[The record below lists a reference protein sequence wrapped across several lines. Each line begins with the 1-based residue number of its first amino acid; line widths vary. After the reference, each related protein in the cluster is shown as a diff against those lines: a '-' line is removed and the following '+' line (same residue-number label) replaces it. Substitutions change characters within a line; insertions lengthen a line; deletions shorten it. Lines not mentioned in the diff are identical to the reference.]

1 MPSAYGKS
9 SRPAKTALVLTGGGA
24 RAAYQAGVL
33 RSVAKIQAAHGHSA
47 NPFPIVCG
55 TSAGALNAAAIACG
69 ADQFGAATRALKQVW
84 TELHVEQVYRAS
96 VADMIE
102 GGFRWLSLMGIGW
115 LIARGKFAPKSVLDN
130 TPLGELLRMHIPLRR
145 LPDLLETD
153 ALDALAITASSYSSG
168 EHVTFFQAK
177 QSVSAWRR
185 NQRIAI
191 PTTIHYDHLLAS
203 AAIPLIFAPVPLPLN
218 GPRAYFGDG
227 SVRQTSPLS
236 PAIHMGAEQLFVIGA
251 AKPPE
256 PSASGHE
263 DAPAPS
269 LSEVI
274 GHSLSSIFIDALPAD
289 IERLERVNQTLS
301 RLPAGSAQVNGLR
314 PIQVMTIFPS
324 ARIDQL
330 AQAHMQSLPPSVQ
343 RLMRLLGDQRGRP
356 NRASRGGALLS
367 YLLFESAFTRSLIA
381 MGEQDAWNQ
390 REEIARFL
398 GFSDSDEDHGH
409 PTGSEPPE
417 QGRTQSI

>member
-1 MPSAYGKS
+1 
-9 SRPAKTALVLTGGGA
+9 
-24 RAAYQAGVL
+24 VL
-33 RSVAKIQAAHGHSA
+33 RSIAKIQAIYGRSA

-102 GGFRWLSLMGIGW
+102 GGFRWLSLMSIGW
-115 LIARGKFAPKSVLDN
+115 LIARGKFAPKSILDN
-130 TPLGELLRMHIPLRR
+130 TPLGDLLRMHIPLRR
-145 LPDLLETD
+145 LPDLLQTH

-168 EHVTFFQAK
+168 EHVTFYEGK
-177 QSVSAWRR
+177 QSIAAWKR

-203 AAIPLIFAPVPLPLN
+203 AAIPLIFAPVALPLN

-236 PAIHMGAEQLFVIGA
+236 PAIHLGAEQLFVIGS

-256 PSASGHE
+256 PSTADAQ

-289 IERLERVNQTLS
+289 LERLERINQTLS
-301 RLPAGSAQVNGLR
+301 RVPAGSAEVNGLR
-314 PIQVMTIFPS
+314 PIRVMTIFPS
-324 ARIDQL
+324 QRIDHL
-330 AQAHMQSLPPSVQ
+330 AQAHLQALPQSVQ
-343 RLMRLLGDQRGRP
+343 RLMRLLGDRSQRQTRS
-356 NRASRGGALLS
+356 ARGGALLS
-367 YLLFESAFTRSLIA
+367 YLLFESDFTRSLVA
-381 MGEQDAWNQ
+381 LGEQDAWNQ
-390 REEIARFL
+390 RQQIADFL
-398 GFSDSDEDHGH
+398 GFS
-409 PTGSEPPE
+409 EPNKNADD
-417 QGRTQSI
+417 QRS

>member
-1 MPSAYGKS
+1 M
-9 SRPAKTALVLTGGGA
+9 
-24 RAAYQAGVL
+24 L
-33 RSVAKIQAAHGHSA
+33 RSIAKIQAIYGRSA

-102 GGFRWLSLMGIGW
+102 GGFRWLSLMSIGW
-115 LIARGKFAPKSVLDN
+115 LIARGKFAPKSILDN
-130 TPLGELLRMHIPLRR
+130 TPLGDLLRMHIPLRR
-145 LPDLLETD
+145 LPDLLQTH

-168 EHVTFFQAK
+168 EHVTFYQGK
-177 QSVSAWRR
+177 QSIAAWKR

-203 AAIPLIFAPVPLPLN
+203 AAIPLIFAPVALPLN

-236 PAIHMGAEQLFVIGA
+236 PAIHMGAEQLFVIGS

-256 PSASGHE
+256 PSTADAL

-289 IERLERVNQTLS
+289 LERLERINQTLS
-301 RLPAGSAQVNGLR
+301 RVPAGSAEVNGLR
-314 PIQVMTIFPS
+314 PIRVMTIFPS
-324 ARIDQL
+324 QRIDHL
-330 AQAHMQSLPPSVQ
+330 AQAHLLALPQSVQ
-343 RLMRLLGDQRGRP
+343 RLMRLLGDRSQRQTRS
-356 NRASRGGALLS
+356 ARGGALLS
-367 YLLFESAFTRSLIA
+367 YLLFESDFTRSLVA
-381 MGEQDAWNQ
+381 LGEQDAWNQ
-390 REEIARFL
+390 RQQIADFL
-398 GFSDSDEDHGH
+398 GFS
-409 PTGSEPPE
+409 EPNKNAHD
-417 QGRTQSI
+417 QRG

>member
-1 MPSAYGKS
+1 M
-9 SRPAKTALVLTGGGA
+9 
-24 RAAYQAGVL
+24 L
-33 RSVAKIQAAHGHSA
+33 RSIAKIQAIYGRSA

-102 GGFRWLSLMGIGW
+102 GGFRWLSLMSIGW
-115 LIARGKFAPKSVLDN
+115 LIARGKFAPKSILDN
-130 TPLGELLRMHIPLRR
+130 TPLGDLLRMHIPLRR
-145 LPDLLETD
+145 LPDLLQTH

-168 EHVTFFQAK
+168 EHVTFYQGK
-177 QSVSAWRR
+177 QSIAAWRR

-203 AAIPLIFAPVPLPLN
+203 AAIPLIFAPVALPLN

-236 PAIHMGAEQLFVIGA
+236 PAIHLGAEQLFVIGS

-256 PSASGHE
+256 PSTADAQ

-289 IERLERVNQTLS
+289 LERLERINQTLS
-301 RLPAGSAQVNGLR
+301 RVPAGSAEVNGLR
-314 PIQVMTIFPS
+314 PIRVMTIFPS
-324 ARIDQL
+324 QRIDHL
-330 AQAHMQSLPPSVQ
+330 AQAHLQALPQSVQ
-343 RLMRLLGDQRGRP
+343 RLMRLLGDRSQRQTRS
-356 NRASRGGALLS
+356 ARGGALLS
-367 YLLFESAFTRSLIA
+367 YLLFESDFTRSLVA
-381 MGEQDAWNQ
+381 LGEQDAWNQ
-390 REEIARFL
+390 RQQIADFL
-398 GFSDSDEDHGH
+398 GFS
-409 PTGSEPPE
+409 EPNKNAHD
-417 QGRTQSI
+417 QRS

>member
-1 MPSAYGKS
+1 M
-9 SRPAKTALVLTGGGA
+9 
-24 RAAYQAGVL
+24 L
-33 RSVAKIQAAHGHSA
+33 RSIAKIQAIYGRSA

-102 GGFRWLSLMGIGW
+102 GGFRWLSLMSIGW
-115 LIARGKFAPKSVLDN
+115 LIARGKFAPKSILDN
-130 TPLGELLRMHIPLRR
+130 TPLGDLLRMHIPLRR
-145 LPDLLETD
+145 LPDLLQTH

-168 EHVTFFQAK
+168 EHVTFYEGK
-177 QSVSAWRR
+177 QSIAAWKR

-203 AAIPLIFAPVPLPLN
+203 AAIPLIFAPVALPLN

-236 PAIHMGAEQLFVIGA
+236 PAIHLGAEQLFVIGS

-256 PSASGHE
+256 PSTADAQ

-269 LSEVI
+269 LSDVI

-289 IERLERVNQTLS
+289 LERLERINQTLS
-301 RLPAGSAQVNGLR
+301 RVPAGSAEVNGLR
-314 PIQVMTIFPS
+314 PIRVMTIFPS
-324 ARIDQL
+324 QRIDHL
-330 AQAHMQSLPPSVQ
+330 AQAHLQALPQSVQ
-343 RLMRLLGDQRGRP
+343 RLMRLLGDRSQRQTRS
-356 NRASRGGALLS
+356 ARGGALLS
-367 YLLFESAFTRSLIA
+367 YLLFESDFTRSLVA
-381 MGEQDAWNQ
+381 LGEQDAWNQ
-390 REEIARFL
+390 RQQIADFL
-398 GFSDSDEDHGH
+398 GFS
-409 PTGSEPPE
+409 EPNKNAHD
-417 QGRTQSI
+417 QRG

>member
-1 MPSAYGKS
+1 M
-9 SRPAKTALVLTGGGA
+9 
-24 RAAYQAGVL
+24 L
-33 RSVAKIQAAHGHSA
+33 RSIAKIQAIYGQSA

-102 GGFRWLSLMGIGW
+102 GGFRWLSLMSIGW
-115 LIARGKFAPKSVLDN
+115 LIARGKFAPKSILDN
-130 TPLGELLRMHIPLRR
+130 TPLGDLLRMHIPLRR
-145 LPDLLETD
+145 LPDLLQTH

-168 EHVTFFQAK
+168 EHVTFYQGK
-177 QSVSAWRR
+177 QSIAAWKR

-203 AAIPLIFAPVPLPLN
+203 AAIPLIFAPVALPLN

-236 PAIHMGAEQLFVIGA
+236 PAIHMGAEQLFVIGS

-256 PSASGHE
+256 PSTADAQ

-289 IERLERVNQTLS
+289 LERLERINQTLS
-301 RLPAGSAQVNGLR
+301 RVPAGSAEVNGLR
-314 PIQVMTIFPS
+314 PIRVMTIFPS
-324 ARIDQL
+324 QRIDHL
-330 AQAHMQSLPPSVQ
+330 AQAHLQALPQSVQ
-343 RLMRLLGDQRGRP
+343 RLMRVLGDRSQRQTRS
-356 NRASRGGALLS
+356 ARGGALLS
-367 YLLFESAFTRSLIA
+367 YLLFESDFTRSLVA
-381 MGEQDAWNQ
+381 LGEQDAWNQ
-390 REEIARFL
+390 RQQIADFL
-398 GFSDSDEDHGH
+398 GFS
-409 PTGSEPPE
+409 EPNKNAHD
-417 QGRTQSI
+417 QRS

>member
-1 MPSAYGKS
+1 
-9 SRPAKTALVLTGGGA
+9 
-24 RAAYQAGVL
+24 VL
-33 RSVAKIQAAHGHSA
+33 RSIAKIQAIYGRSA

-102 GGFRWLSLMGIGW
+102 GGFRWLSLMSIGW
-115 LIARGKFAPKSVLDN
+115 LIARGKFAPKSILDN
-130 TPLGELLRMHIPLRR
+130 TPLGDLLRMHIPLRR
-145 LPDLLETD
+145 LPDLLQTH

-168 EHVTFFQAK
+168 EHVTFYEGK
-177 QSVSAWRR
+177 QSIAAWKR

-203 AAIPLIFAPVPLPLN
+203 AAIPLIFAPVALPLN

-236 PAIHMGAEQLFVIGA
+236 PAIHMGAEQLFVIGS

-256 PSASGHE
+256 PSTADAQ

-269 LSEVI
+269 LSDVI

-289 IERLERVNQTLS
+289 LERLERINQTLS
-301 RLPAGSAQVNGLR
+301 RVPAGSAEVNGLR
-314 PIQVMTIFPS
+314 PIRVMTIFPS
-324 ARIDQL
+324 QRIDHL
-330 AQAHMQSLPPSVQ
+330 AQAHLQALPQSVQ
-343 RLMRLLGDQRGRP
+343 RLMRLLGDRSQRQTRS
-356 NRASRGGALLS
+356 ARGGALLS
-367 YLLFESAFTRSLIA
+367 YLLFESDFTRSLVA
-381 MGEQDAWNQ
+381 LGEQDAWNQ
-390 REEIARFL
+390 RQQIADFL
-398 GFSDSDEDHGH
+398 GFS
-409 PTGSEPPE
+409 EPNKNAHD
-417 QGRTQSI
+417 QRG

>member
-1 MPSAYGKS
+1 M
-9 SRPAKTALVLTGGGA
+9 
-24 RAAYQAGVL
+24 L
-33 RSVAKIQAAHGHSA
+33 RSIAKIQAIYGRSA

-102 GGFRWLSLMGIGW
+102 GGFRWLSLMSIGW
-115 LIARGKFAPKSVLDN
+115 LIARGKFAPKSILDN
-130 TPLGELLRMHIPLRR
+130 TPLGDLLRMHIPLRR
-145 LPDLLETD
+145 LPDLLQTY

-168 EHVTFFQAK
+168 EHVTFYQGK
-177 QSVSAWRR
+177 QSIAAWKR

-191 PTTIHYDHLLAS
+191 STTIHYDHLLAS
-203 AAIPLIFAPVPLPLN
+203 AAIPLIFAPVALPLN

-236 PAIHMGAEQLFVIGA
+236 PAIHMGAEQLFVIGS

-256 PSASGHE
+256 PSTADAQ

-289 IERLERVNQTLS
+289 LERLERINQTLS
-301 RLPAGSAQVNGLR
+301 RVPAGSAEVNGLR
-314 PIQVMTIFPS
+314 PIRVMTIFPS
-324 ARIDQL
+324 QRIDHL
-330 AQAHMQSLPPSVQ
+330 AQAHLQALPQSVQ
-343 RLMRLLGDQRGRP
+343 RLMRLLGDRSQRQTK
-356 NRASRGGALLS
+356 AARGGALLS
-367 YLLFESAFTRSLIA
+367 YLLFESAFTRSLVA
-381 MGEQDAWNQ
+381 LGEQDAWNQ
-390 REEIARFL
+390 RQQIADFL
-398 GFSDSDEDHGH
+398 GFS
-409 PTGSEPPE
+409 EPNKNAHD
-417 QGRTQSI
+417 QRS

>member
-1 MPSAYGKS
+1 M
-9 SRPAKTALVLTGGGA
+9 
-24 RAAYQAGVL
+24 L
-33 RSVAKIQAAHGHSA
+33 RSIAKIQAIYGRSA

-102 GGFRWLSLMGIGW
+102 GGFRWLSLMSIGW
-115 LIARGKFAPKSVLDN
+115 LIARGKFAPKSILDN
-130 TPLGELLRMHIPLRR
+130 TPLGDLLRMHIPLRR
-145 LPDLLETD
+145 LPDLLQTH

-168 EHVTFFQAK
+168 EHVTFYEGK
-177 QSVSAWRR
+177 QSIAAWKR

-203 AAIPLIFAPVPLPLN
+203 AAIPLIFAPVALPLN

-236 PAIHMGAEQLFVIGA
+236 PAIHMGAEQLFVIGS

-256 PSASGHE
+256 PSTADAQ

-269 LSEVI
+269 LSDVI

-289 IERLERVNQTLS
+289 LERLERINQTLS
-301 RLPAGSAQVNGLR
+301 RVPAGSAEVNGLR
-314 PIQVMTIFPS
+314 PIRVMTIFPS
-324 ARIDQL
+324 QRIDHL
-330 AQAHMQSLPPSVQ
+330 AQAHLQALPQSVQ
-343 RLMRLLGDQRGRP
+343 RLMRLLGDRSQRQTRS
-356 NRASRGGALLS
+356 ARGGALLS
-367 YLLFESAFTRSLIA
+367 YLLFESDFTRSLVA
-381 MGEQDAWNQ
+381 LGEQDAWNQ
-390 REEIARFL
+390 RQQIADFL
-398 GFSDSDEDHGH
+398 GFS
-409 PTGSEPPE
+409 EPNKNAHD
-417 QGRTQSI
+417 QRG

>member
-1 MPSAYGKS
+1 M
-9 SRPAKTALVLTGGGA
+9 
-24 RAAYQAGVL
+24 L
-33 RSVAKIQAAHGHSA
+33 RSIAKIQAIYGRSA

-102 GGFRWLSLMGIGW
+102 GGFRWLSLMSIGW
-115 LIARGKFAPKSVLDN
+115 LIARGKFAPKSILDN
-130 TPLGELLRMHIPLRR
+130 TPLGDLLRMHIPLRR
-145 LPDLLETD
+145 LPDLLQTH

-168 EHVTFFQAK
+168 EHVTFYQGK
-177 QSVSAWRR
+177 QSIAAWKR

-203 AAIPLIFAPVPLPLN
+203 AAIPLIFAPVALPLN

-236 PAIHMGAEQLFVIGA
+236 PAIHMGAEQLFVIGS

-256 PSASGHE
+256 PSTADAQ

-289 IERLERVNQTLS
+289 LERLERINQTLS
-301 RLPAGSAQVNGLR
+301 RVPAGSAEVNGLR
-314 PIQVMTIFPS
+314 PIRVMTIFPS
-324 ARIDQL
+324 QRIDHL
-330 AQAHMQSLPPSVQ
+330 AQAHLLALPQSVQ
-343 RLMRLLGDQRGRP
+343 RLMRLLGDRSQRQTRS
-356 NRASRGGALLS
+356 ARGGALLS
-367 YLLFESAFTRSLIA
+367 YLLFESDFTRSLVA
-381 MGEQDAWNQ
+381 LGEQDAWNQ
-390 REEIARFL
+390 RQQIADFL
-398 GFSDSDEDHGH
+398 GFS
-409 PTGSEPPE
+409 EPNKNAHD
-417 QGRTQSI
+417 QRG

>member
-1 MPSAYGKS
+1 M
-9 SRPAKTALVLTGGGA
+9 
-24 RAAYQAGVL
+24 L
-33 RSVAKIQAAHGHSA
+33 RSIAKIQAIYDRSA

-102 GGFRWLSLMGIGW
+102 GGFRWLSLMSIGW
-115 LIARGKFAPKSVLDN
+115 LIARGKFAPKSILDN
-130 TPLGELLRMHIPLRR
+130 TPLGDLLRMHIPLRR
-145 LPDLLETD
+145 LPDLLQTH

-168 EHVTFFQAK
+168 EHVTFYEGK
-177 QSVSAWRR
+177 QSIAAWKR

-203 AAIPLIFAPVPLPLN
+203 AAIPLIFAPVALPLN

-236 PAIHMGAEQLFVIGA
+236 PAIHLGAEQLFVIGS

-256 PSASGHE
+256 PSTADAQ

-289 IERLERVNQTLS
+289 LERLERINQTLS
-301 RLPAGSAQVNGLR
+301 RVPAGSAEVNGLR
-314 PIQVMTIFPS
+314 PIRVMTIFPS
-324 ARIDQL
+324 QRIDHL
-330 AQAHMQSLPPSVQ
+330 AQAHLQALPQSVQ
-343 RLMRLLGDQRGRP
+343 RLMRLLGDRSQRQTRS
-356 NRASRGGALLS
+356 ARGGALLS
-367 YLLFESAFTRSLIA
+367 YLLFESDFTRSLVA
-381 MGEQDAWNQ
+381 LGEQDAWNQ
-390 REEIARFL
+390 RQQIADFL
-398 GFSDSDEDHGH
+398 GFS
-409 PTGSEPPE
+409 EPNKNAHD
-417 QGRTQSI
+417 QRG

>member
-1 MPSAYGKS
+1 M
-9 SRPAKTALVLTGGGA
+9 
-24 RAAYQAGVL
+24 L
-33 RSVAKIQAAHGHSA
+33 RSIAKIQAIYGRSA

-102 GGFRWLSLMGIGW
+102 GGFRWLSLMSIGW
-115 LIARGKFAPKSVLDN
+115 LIARGKFAPKSILDN
-130 TPLGELLRMHIPLRR
+130 TPLGDLLRMHIPLRR
-145 LPDLLETD
+145 LPDLLQTH

-168 EHVTFFQAK
+168 EHVTFYQGK
-177 QSVSAWRR
+177 QSIAAWKR

-203 AAIPLIFAPVPLPLN
+203 AAIPLIFAPVALPLN

-236 PAIHMGAEQLFVIGA
+236 PAIHMGAEQLFVIGS

-256 PSASGHE
+256 PSTADAV

-289 IERLERVNQTLS
+289 LERLERINQTLS
-301 RLPAGSAQVNGLR
+301 RVPAGSAEVNGLR
-314 PIQVMTIFPS
+314 PIRVMTIFPS
-324 ARIDQL
+324 QRIDHL
-330 AQAHMQSLPPSVQ
+330 AQAHLLALPQSVQ
-343 RLMRLLGDQRGRP
+343 RLMRLLGDRSQRQTRS
-356 NRASRGGALLS
+356 ARGGALLS
-367 YLLFESAFTRSLIA
+367 YLLFESDFTRSLVA
-381 MGEQDAWNQ
+381 LGEQDAWNQ
-390 REEIARFL
+390 RQQIADFL
-398 GFSDSDEDHGH
+398 GFS
-409 PTGSEPPE
+409 EPNKNAHD
-417 QGRTQSI
+417 QRG

>member
-1 MPSAYGKS
+1 M
-9 SRPAKTALVLTGGGA
+9 
-24 RAAYQAGVL
+24 L
-33 RSVAKIQAAHGHSA
+33 RSIAKIQAIYGRSA

-102 GGFRWLSLMGIGW
+102 GGFRWLSLMSIGW
-115 LIARGKFAPKSVLDN
+115 LIARGKFAPKSILDN
-130 TPLGELLRMHIPLRR
+130 TPLGDLLRMHIPLRR
-145 LPDLLETD
+145 LPDLLQTH

-168 EHVTFFQAK
+168 EHVTFYEGK
-177 QSVSAWRR
+177 QSIAAWKR

-203 AAIPLIFAPVPLPLN
+203 AAIPLIFAPVALPLN

-236 PAIHMGAEQLFVIGA
+236 PAIHMGAEQLFVIGS

-256 PSASGHE
+256 PSTADAQ

-289 IERLERVNQTLS
+289 LERLERINQTLS
-301 RLPAGSAQVNGLR
+301 RVPAGSAEVNGLR
-314 PIQVMTIFPS
+314 PIRVMTIFPS
-324 ARIDQL
+324 QRIDHL
-330 AQAHMQSLPPSVQ
+330 AQAHLQALPQSVQ
-343 RLMRLLGDQRGRP
+343 RLMRLLGDRSQRQTRS
-356 NRASRGGALLS
+356 ARGGALLS
-367 YLLFESAFTRSLIA
+367 YLLFESDFTRSLVA
-381 MGEQDAWNQ
+381 LGEQDAWNQ
-390 REEIARFL
+390 RQQIADFL
-398 GFSDSDEDHGH
+398 GFS
-409 PTGSEPPE
+409 EPNKNAHD
-417 QGRTQSI
+417 QRG